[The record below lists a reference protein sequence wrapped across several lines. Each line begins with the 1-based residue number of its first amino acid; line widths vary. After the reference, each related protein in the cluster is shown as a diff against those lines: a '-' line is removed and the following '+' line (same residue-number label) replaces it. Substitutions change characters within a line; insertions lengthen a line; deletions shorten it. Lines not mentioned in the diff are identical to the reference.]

1 MHKVVFVISG
11 SKKLWNWKSLLT
23 LFQRGERGETLTLFQ
38 LGEGEE
44 TLTLYQLGEGGDVNP
59 IPAEGKGETVTADKI
74 VMKVVFTFSGTQKT
88 VELENHF

>member
-23 LFQRGERGETLTLFQ
+23 LFQLGEGGETLTLFQ
-38 LGEGEE
+38 RRER
-44 TLTLYQLGEGGDVNP
+44 
-59 IPAEGKGETVTADKI
+59 GETVTADKI

-88 VELENHF
+88 VELENHC